1 MKMRKRFLFLP
12 FLLLL
17 VSGLVSCEEVEDEG
31 KYYDWQARNEA
42 YIDSIKN
49 VAGDRYV
56 ATEEGIRAVEVGEMF
71 ILQDY
76 LVSTDKHPRYIYCK
90 KLVKNAEGEIPVWT
104 EAVNAFYY
112 GTLITG
118 EKFDGGFD
126 GYGALDQN
134 IPNPP
139 GREPPPFSWSTDFLI
154 TESTLRTGW
163 KIFLQYMAVG
173 ERWLVYLPTD
183 SAYGSE
189 GSGTIPGYSA
199 LVFDVVLNKVIE

>member
-1 MKMRKRFLFLP
+1 MP

-104 EAVNAFYY
+104 EAVNAF
-112 GTLITG
+112 
-118 EKFDGGFD
+118 
-126 GYGALDQN
+126 
-134 IPNPP
+134 
-139 GREPPPFSWSTDFLI
+139 
-154 TESTLRTGW
+154 
-163 KIFLQYMAVG
+163 
-173 ERWLVYLPTD
+173 
-183 SAYGSE
+183 
-189 GSGTIPGYSA
+189 
-199 LVFDVVLNKVIE
+199 

>member
-1 MKMRKRFLFLP
+1 MKKSLLFLP

-17 VSGLVSCEEVEDEG
+17 VGGLVSCEEVEDEG
-31 KYYDWQARNEA
+31 KYYDWQERNEE
-42 YIDSIKN
+42 YIDSIKSI
-49 VAGDRYV
+49 AGDRYV
-56 ATEEGIRAVEVGEMF
+56 ASEEQVRAMEVGEMF

-76 LVSTDKHPRYIYCK
+76 LISTNNTRRYIYCK
-90 KLVKNAEGEIPVWT
+90 KLVKNPVGRIPVWT
-104 EAVNAFYY
+104 EAVNTFYY

-118 EKFDGGFD
+118 EKFDGSFE

-139 GREPPPFSWSTDFLI
+139 KKEPTSFDWSVDFGI
-154 TESTLRTGW
+154 SDAGLRTGW
-163 KIFLQYMAVG
+163 KVFLQYMAVG

-189 GSGTIPGYSA
+189 GSGTIPGYSVLA
-199 LVFDVVLNKVIE
+199 FDVVLNKIIE

>member
-1 MKMRKRFLFLP
+1 MKMRRGLLFLP

-17 VSGLVSCEEVEDEG
+17 VGLVSCEEVEDEG

-56 ATEEGIRAVEVGEMF
+56 ANEEGVRALEVGEMF
-71 ILQDY
+71 VIQNY
-76 LVSTDKHPRYIYCK
+76 LISTDKNPRYIYCK
-90 KLVKNAEGEIPVWT
+90 KLVKKTEGKLPVWT
-104 EAVNAFYY
+104 ETVNVSYY

-118 EKFDGGFD
+118 EKFDGSFD
-126 GYGALDQN
+126 GYGGLDQN

-139 GREPPPFSWSTDFLI
+139 GREPTPFSWSADFSI
-154 TESTLRTGW
+154 TEPTLRTGW

-173 ERWLVYLPTD
+173 ERWLVYLPTE

-189 GSGTIPGYSA
+189 GNGSIPGYSA
-199 LVFDVVLNKVIE
+199 LVFDVVLNSIVK